1 MSILPATFHLS
12 QAKGLGMETKRK
24 FRLTMNMPYSKLEG
38 SVVKNL
44 PALKETRVRSLGRED
59 PLEKGMASHSSIL
72 AWRIS
77 WSEKPGRLQHK
88 GAVKSDMTEHIVNSL
103 FILSSGSST
112 SLNTGIFW
120 SKYVNKS

>member
-1 MSILPATFHLS
+1 
-12 QAKGLGMETKRK
+12 METKRK

-44 PALKETRVRSLGRED
+44 PALQETSVRSLGRED

-77 WSEKPGRLQHK
+77 WSKKPGRLQHK